1 MMHIASILTSLGGG
15 GRFFVGLL
23 LFFVPPRPGA
33 ASRAWDL
40 KSVVVN
46 LRQEAAFQSDVSH
59 TAKGRSTEW
68 ANLNVGPN
76 KILTEDKPLL

>member
-1 MMHIASILTSLGGG
+1 MMHIVSMFTSLACWGS
-15 GRFFVGLL
+15 FFVELL
-23 LFFVPPRPGA
+23 LFFVPPGPGS

-68 ANLNVGPN
+68 TNLNARPN
-76 KILTEDKPLL
+76 KISTEDEPLL

>member
-1 MMHIASILTSLGGG
+1 MLHIVSMLTLLACWGSFL
-15 GRFFVGLL
+15 VGLL
-23 LFFVPPRPGA
+23 LFFVPPGPGA